1 MCGHEKGSHSPIF
14 ACHECDYVTAL
25 LGEKNR
31 MQIGLESAAWQA
43 YHPRVRWQCPRAWVG
58 IYAYMASSTRKGA
71 MPELAGNIHG
81 ILSIYKHSPVCD
93 TLVCMVRGPVNG
105 RPTSTLYGWVQLND
119 CIWGTGKILTRA
131 PPGICQV
138 DVSDGAC
145 GRQLNSAWGS
155 PSALQYCWSAYSI
168 PALYI

>member
-1 MCGHEKGSHSPIF
+1 
-14 ACHECDYVTAL
+14 
-25 LGEKNR
+25 

-71 MPELAGNIHG
+71 MPELVDNVHG

-93 TLVCMVRGPVNG
+93 TLVCMVCGPVNG

-119 CIWGTGKILTRA
+119 CMGHREDSYLSPAWDLSGRCFRGMWPPVEQRMGLPVSTAVLLVCILYTR
-131 PPGICQV
+131 P
-138 DVSDGAC
+138 
-145 GRQLNSAWGS
+145 
-155 PSALQYCWSAYSI
+155 
-168 PALYI
+168 LYIIFNPAMHVSSPLILYAQFELEGDRGSF